1 MIPRSPSP
9 VQCVRI
15 FAVLVLLAA
24 AAGMTSGAGLSSSST
39 SSSSSPTQQVPTN
52 GIPTIYMGM
61 QKNPGTISPA
71 PIVQPGACTTSSF
84 AFPAGYTRYSD
95 LAGNTNTLTGSTVA
109 IGAKP
114 LLLINQ

>member
-15 FAVLVLLAA
+15 FGVPVLLAA
-24 AAGMTSGAGLSSSST
+24 AAGMTSCAGLSSSST

-61 QKNPGTISPA
+61 QKKTAPYRDNPDLEYRSVPSASGTVGSPGKIS
-71 PIVQPGACTTSSF
+71 
-84 AFPAGYTRYSD
+84 TR
-95 LAGNTNTLTGSTVA
+95 LMEWMTGPYWMS
-109 IGAKP
+109 G
-114 LLLINQ
+114 

>member
-52 GIPTIYMGM
+52 RIPNNLYGDTKESRHHIAGA
-61 QKNPGTISPA
+61 NRAAGARVLPA
-71 PIVQPGACTTSSF
+71 VSRSL
-84 AFPAGYTRYSD
+84 PATHD
-95 LAGNTNTLTGSTVA
+95 TV
-109 IGAKP
+109 I
-114 LLLINQ
+114 